1 VVFIYSTVYFG
12 PISNRNGAVSTGFN
26 TAKSAECL
34 STGLDTH
41 GA

>member
-1 VVFIYSTVYFG
+1 MYSTVYFG
-12 PISNRNGAVSTGFN
+12 PGSNSRIGAVSAGSN

-34 STGLDTH
+34 STGLNTH